1 MSGFNINQSN
11 LPPGVSAGD
20 IPGAAPELTREEL
33 VSLLSESHAT
43 IDCLADFVSE
53 GGSRY
58 MVGATEALR
67 NAYYLMEK
75 LHAAIKGK
83 SC

>member
-20 IPGAAPELTREEL
+20 IPGDEPELTREEL

-58 MVGATEALR
+58 MVGATEALSK
-67 NAYYLMEK
+67 AYYLLKK
-75 LHAAIKGK
+75 LYAAIQGE